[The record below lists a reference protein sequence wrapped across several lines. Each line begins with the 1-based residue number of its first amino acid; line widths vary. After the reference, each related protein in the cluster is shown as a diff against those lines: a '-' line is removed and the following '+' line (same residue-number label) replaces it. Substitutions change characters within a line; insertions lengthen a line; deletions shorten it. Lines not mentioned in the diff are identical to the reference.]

1 MNRNHAYGVTAVR
14 NRDTSKENIFAG
26 MLSVRSGRTAVSDSD
41 VLDTVDRLNDRLHG
55 ERGLVSLLAH
65 KKCTF
70 ACPSSRCSG
79 RDRDTLSRLQADIDN
94 LSEDVRIISRLAVLY
109 GNEARHRDLSVAVMD
124 TERTTT
130 VPVMVR

>member
-14 NRDTSKENIFAG
+14 NRDTNKENIFAG

-41 VLDTVDRLNDRLHG
+41 VIETVNRLNDRLHG
-55 ERGLVSLLAH
+55 DRGLVSLLIV
-65 KKCTF
+65 KKHTF

-79 RDRDTLSRLQADIDN
+79 RDRNTLARLQADIDN
-94 LSEDVRIISRLAVLY
+94 LTEDVRIISRLAAIY
-109 GNEARHRDLSVAVMD
+109 GNEAHHRDLSVAVMD